1 MRELT
6 PRFVERVWGS
16 ADLSPWYPAPPPSS
30 GGLPYGEVWFE
41 GESLL
46 IKFLFPQEKLSVQV
60 HPGDA
65 YAREHEGSNGKTEMW
80 RVVRAEPGASIALG
94 FRERVEREAARAAA
108 LDGSIMEM
116 LDWREVR
123 AGDSFLIPAGTV
135 HAMGGGM
142 VVAEIQQMSDVTYRL
157 FDYGRGRE
165 LHIERGFDV
174 AELGPYVAGE
184 TRCAYFETV
193 EVGARELVEPWSG
206 EDYLIGLET
215 GRVWRLEGTAQAE
228 EAALHT
234 WAPLSAPRA

>member
-1 MRELT
+1 
-6 PRFVERVWGS
+6 
-16 ADLSPWYPAPPPSS
+16 
-30 GGLPYGEVWFE
+30 
-41 GESLL
+41 
-46 IKFLFPQEKLSVQV
+46 
-60 HPGDA
+60 
-65 YAREHEGSNGKTEMW
+65 
-80 RVVRAEPGASIALG
+80 
-94 FRERVEREAARAAA
+94 

-165 LHIERGFDV
+165 LHVERGFEV

-193 EVGARELVEPWSG
+193 EVGARELVEPRSG

-215 GRVWRLEGTAQAE
+215 GRVWRLEGTAQAG

-234 WAPLSAPRA
+234 WVPNT

>member
-65 YAREHEGSNGKTEMW
+65 YAREHEASNGKTEMW

-94 FRERVEREAARAAA
+94 FREPVEREAARAAA

-123 AGDSFLIPAGTV
+123 AGDSYLIPAGTV

-165 LHIERGFDV
+165 LHVERGFDV
-174 AELGPYVAGE
+174 AELGPYRAGE
-184 TRCAYFETV
+184 MRCAYFETV
-193 EVGARELVEPWSG
+193 EVGARELVEPRSG

-215 GRVWRLEGTAQAE
+215 GRVWRLEGTAQAGE
-228 EAALHT
+228 SSLHT
-234 WAPLSAPRA
+234 WVAST

>member
-6 PRFVERVWGS
+6 PGFVERVWGS
-16 ADLSPWYPAPPPSS
+16 ADLSPWFPTPPPSS

-41 GESLL
+41 GERLL

-65 YAREHEGSNGKTEMW
+65 YAREHEASNGKTEMW

-94 FRERVEREAARAAA
+94 FREPVEREAARAAA

-142 VVAEIQQMSDVTYRL
+142 VVAEIQQVSDVTYRL

-165 LHIERGFDV
+165 LHIERGFEV
-174 AELGPYVAGE
+174 AELVPYVARE

-193 EVGARELVEPWSG
+193 EVGPRELVEPRAA
-206 EDYLIGLET
+206 EDYLIGLES
-215 GRVWRLEGTAQAE
+215 GRVWRLERTVQAG

-234 WAPLSAPRA
+234 WVPE

>member
-1 MRELT
+1 MRELA

-16 ADLSPWYPAPPPSS
+16 ADLSPWYPAPPPSP

-41 GESLL
+41 GDSLL

-65 YAREHEGSNGKTEMW
+65 YAREHEASHGKTEMW

-94 FRERVEREAARAAA
+94 FREPVEREAARAAA

-165 LHIERGFDV
+165 LHVERGFDV
-174 AELGPYVAGE
+174 AELGPYVARE
-184 TRCAYFETV
+184 TRCEYFQTV
-193 EVGARELVEPWSG
+193 EVGARELVEPRSG

-215 GRVWRLEGTAQAE
+215 GRVWRLEGTVQAE
-228 EAALHT
+228 EAGLHT
-234 WAPLSAPRA
+234 WVPNT

>member
-41 GESLL
+41 GERLL
-46 IKFLFPQEKLSVQV
+46 IKFLFPREKLSVQV

-65 YAREHEGSNGKTEMW
+65 YAREHEASNGKTEMW

-94 FRERVEREAARAAA
+94 FREPVEREAARAAA

-123 AGDSFLIPAGTV
+123 AGDSYMIPAGTV

-165 LHIERGFDV
+165 LHIDRGFDV
-174 AELGPYVAGE
+174 AELGPYVARE

-193 EVGARELVEPWSG
+193 EVGPRELVEPRGG
-206 EDYLIGLET
+206 EDYLIGLES
-215 GRVWRLEGTAQAE
+215 GRVWRLERTVQAE

-234 WAPLSAPRA
+234 WVPG